1 MLAWDSTRP
10 IPWRRLTRET
20 AVFLVLGAIA
30 MALFVKPSRP
40 QNYVGL
46 LVGMIFYIGFAAVL
60 AKFGYDRE
68 TLRSTRARSRTV
80 ARTPAPTT
88 EIARQRPA
96 PTRRTSTGPSQRPNR
111 SNKKR
116 RR

>member
-1 MLAWDSTRP
+1 
-10 IPWRRLTRET
+10 LTRE
-20 AVFLVLGAIA
+20 AAIFLVLGAIA
-30 MALFVKPSRP
+30 ITLFVKPSRP
-40 QNYVGL
+40 LNYVGL
-46 LVGMIFYIGFAAVL
+46 IIGLMFYMFFAAVL

-68 TLRSTRARSRTV
+68 TLRATRARSRAV
-80 ARTPAPTT
+80 ASTPTASTPTGR
-88 EIARQRPA
+88 ARPA